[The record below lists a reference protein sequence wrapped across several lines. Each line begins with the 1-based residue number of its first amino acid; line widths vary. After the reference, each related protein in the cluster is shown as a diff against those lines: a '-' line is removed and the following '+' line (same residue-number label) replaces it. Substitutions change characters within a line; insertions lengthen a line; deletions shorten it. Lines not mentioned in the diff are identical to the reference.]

1 MVVIFWIYDM
11 YNVSKSH
18 ELAHFIHFRTYAYLE
33 MKRNLIKIVMAASM
47 DILRTSIEDFNISY
61 LHVLEYLVWHNFI

>member
-1 MVVIFWIYDM
+1 M

-18 ELAHFIHFRTYAYLE
+18 ELAHINHFRIYANLE